1 MQYFLYEF
9 SHNDTAAP
17 QNKLYEGFEPRTTL
31 YMMGYSV
38 QAVVDLPHPG
48 PQQQLE
54 DEGDPQLP
62 QQHVVVA
69 PLQVGR
75 LIYNH
80 LT

>member
-1 MQYFLYEF
+1 
-9 SHNDTAAP
+9 
-17 QNKLYEGFEPRTTL
+17 
-31 YMMGYSV
+31 MGYSV

-75 LIYNH
+75 LIYKH
-80 LT
+80 LTRFCCCCAYDFCVETVCFMCLRN